1 VNVARGTAVLC
12 VVQARTGSTRLPGKV
27 LRQLGE
33 VSMLEFLLRRLER
46 FGPPASVPTWSSLGV
61 VVATT
66 DGAAD
71 NAIVEVAERC
81 GVGVV
86 RGDEFD
92 VLGRFSR
99 VVNDYAADHVV
110 RITADCPLTDPLIVE
125 AVVTKHLERGAHY
138 TTNVLPRTFPKG
150 LDVEVIDCVE
160 LLEANRLARDAVER
174 EHVTP
179 FLYRRPERYVLAN
192 LRSGR
197 ALGHLRWT
205 VDTADDLEAVR
216 AIVRRLAAHG
226 IDWRTASWL
235 DVLGLVGA
243 SAPHPTASVVTLRPA
258 TINDAAR
265 VLAWR
270 NDAEAVRWSTRSGG
284 VDRAEHER
292 WFAAILDDPGY
303 RMMIAEFDGDAIG
316 SVRVDVND
324 GIGVV
329 SIVIDPEWRGRG
341 YGRAV
346 LHALE
351 DELAADCQVRGL
363 EAVVHPGNERSLRA
377 FEANGFAEVAAARD
391 DGMRVLR
398 RAS

>member
-1 VNVARGTAVLC
+1 
-12 VVQARTGSTRLPGKV
+12 
-27 LRQLGE
+27 
-33 VSMLEFLLRRLER
+33 
-46 FGPPASVPTWSSLGV
+46 PTWSSLGV

-66 DGAAD
+66 DRAAD
-71 NAIVEVAERC
+71 DPIVEIAERC

-92 VLGRFSR
+92 VLGRFAR
-99 VVNDYAADHVV
+99 VVNDHDADHVV
-110 RITADCPLTDPLIVE
+110 RITADCPLTDPVNVE

-150 LDVEVIDCVE
+150 LDVEVVDCGA
-160 LLEANRLARDAVER
+160 LLEANRLARDPAER

-197 ALGHLRWT
+197 VLGHLRWT

-216 AIVRRLAAHG
+216 AIVRRLAAHDL
-226 IDWRTASWL
+226 DWRTASWL
-235 DVLGLVGA
+235 DVLGVVGA
-243 SAPHPTASVVTLRPA
+243 SAPQPGAGAVTLRPA
-258 TINDAAR
+258 AFTDAGL

-270 NDAEAVRWSTRSGG
+270 NDADAVRWSASGAG
-284 VDRAEHER
+284 IDPAQHER
-292 WFAAILDDPGY
+292 WFAAVLDDPGY
-303 RMMIAEFDGDAIG
+303 RMMVAEIGGDPIG
-316 SVRVDVND
+316 AVRVDVTD
-324 GIGVV
+324 GIGIV

-341 YGRAV
+341 YGRTV

-351 DELAADCQVRGL
+351 VEVGADCQVRAL
-363 EAVVHPGNERSLRA
+363 EAVVHPGNERSRRA
-377 FEANGFAEVAAARD
+377 FEANGFAEVATARD